1 MKTLRLRSVVLGEGD
16 PRIIVSLMAR
26 SLGEVRS
33 ESVKYAARLA
43 DRRNDSAAPAFDILE
58 WRADHLESSSEP
70 EAGPRDAV
78 AALAILREAF
88 PETPVLFTFRSRPEG
103 GEREIAPEASR
114 RLLLAVIGSG
124 LADAVDLELLPSEG
138 HASEVI
144 AAAHAKGVAV
154 VMSSH
159 DFSGTPPEEE
169 ILRRLVAMEAA
180 GADVLKVA
188 VMPRNP
194 ADVLALLS
202 ATARCVARPQS
213 APIITM
219 SMGGLGAATRLIGA
233 FSGSCATFGALE
245 RPSAPGQIGVE
256 ELRTALSIVGRA
268 VRGS

>member
-1 MKTLRLRSVVLGEGD
+1 MQL
-16 PRIIVSLMAR
+16 
-26 SLGEVRS
+26 
-33 ESVKYAARLA
+33 
-43 DRRNDSAAPAFDILE
+43 
-58 WRADHLESSSEP
+58 
-70 EAGPRDAV
+70 
-78 AALAILREAF
+78 
-88 PETPVLFTFRSRPEG
+88 LFTTAYSLQ
-103 GEREIAPEASR
+103 ERVIALTIITQECFPVFEHGLG
-114 RLLLAVIGSG
+114 RLLRIVERVVLLAVIGSG

-188 VMPRNP
+188 VMPRSP

-213 APIITM
+213 APVITM